1 MEKGFATEWPG
12 FVFVRYGDC
21 SGCYTC
27 PNTHCHFYKQFKY
40 GNRTNFQNDGTCQY
54 CCALANY
61 TPCLARFTNDKEATV
76 SHCGQHNCA
85 AKEIS
90 KRSTDIVRNA
100 ITKEC
105 STTPRV
111 IQSTSIITD
120 LRSHKNWQEVEKNA
134 KKVDNVKALS
144 NEKVKQKK
152 VLQPDGDG
160 LKVVKELKAYTDLQD
175 PFLIHIINDS
185 QQSILKTSTSQMK
198 LGLEMDFEGDHFL
211 KDEYCHFDGNHKRVR
226 EFVKLTASVYHPPL
240 RKQLVLATMNCKHE
254 DRNYVAEF

>member
-1 MEKGFATEWPG
+1 M
-12 FVFVRYGDC
+12 
-21 SGCYTC
+21 
-27 PNTHCHFYKQFKY
+27 
-40 GNRTNFQNDGTCQY
+40 
-54 CCALANY
+54 
-61 TPCLARFTNDKEATV
+61 
-76 SHCGQHNCA
+76 
-85 AKEIS
+85 
-90 KRSTDIVRNA
+90 
-100 ITKEC
+100 
-105 STTPRV
+105 